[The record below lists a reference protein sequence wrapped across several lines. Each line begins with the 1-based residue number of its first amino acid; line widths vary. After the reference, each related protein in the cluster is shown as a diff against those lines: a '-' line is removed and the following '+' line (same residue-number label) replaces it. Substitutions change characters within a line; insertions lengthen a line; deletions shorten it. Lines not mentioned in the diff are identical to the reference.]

1 MTEHFTSE
9 EAVAWARPNAVD
21 ASQDFRF
28 IKIYDFTVPLFTHP
42 LPAQPAEK
50 FTASPKIGGV

>member
-9 EAVAWARPNAVD
+9 EAVAWARPNAG
-21 ASQDFRF
+21 QDFRF
-28 IKIYDFTVPLFTHP
+28 IKIDDFTVPLFTHP